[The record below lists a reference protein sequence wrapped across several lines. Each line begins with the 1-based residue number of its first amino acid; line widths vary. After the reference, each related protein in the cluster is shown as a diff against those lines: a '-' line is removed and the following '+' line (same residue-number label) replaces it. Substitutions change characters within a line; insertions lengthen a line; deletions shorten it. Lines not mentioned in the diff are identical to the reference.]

1 LASAECRTRAL
12 RARRVDRDPRIAR
25 PRQSCPGG
33 ASGSTNRRATMAEE
47 TLPKTKLE
55 TLQDTLSRLKE
66 MEHYS
71 QTNIEKLAALW
82 LEVSEHKDQKQYEK
96 MVDDALKRQNQFEE
110 SMKQLIE
117 AYETEAAQLKAVAAE
132 TATSA

>member
-1 LASAECRTRAL
+1 
-12 RARRVDRDPRIAR
+12 
-25 PRQSCPGG
+25 
-33 ASGSTNRRATMAEE
+33 MAED

-96 MVDDALKRQNQFEE
+96 MVDEALKRQNQFEE

-117 AYETEAAQLKAVAAE
+117 AYETEASQLKAAAAE

>member
-1 LASAECRTRAL
+1 
-12 RARRVDRDPRIAR
+12 
-25 PRQSCPGG
+25 
-33 ASGSTNRRATMAEE
+33 MAEE

-96 MVDDALKRQNQFEE
+96 MVDEALKRQNQFEE

>member
-1 LASAECRTRAL
+1 
-12 RARRVDRDPRIAR
+12 
-25 PRQSCPGG
+25 
-33 ASGSTNRRATMAEE
+33 MAEE

-96 MVDDALKRQNQFEE
+96 MVDEALKRQNQFEE

-117 AYETEAAQLKAVAAE
+117 AYEAEAAKLKAAAAAVAE
-132 TATSA
+132 SAAA

>member
-1 LASAECRTRAL
+1 
-12 RARRVDRDPRIAR
+12 
-25 PRQSCPGG
+25 
-33 ASGSTNRRATMAEE
+33 MAEE

-96 MVDDALKRQNQFEE
+96 MVDEALKRQNQFEE

-117 AYETEAAQLKAVAAE
+117 AYETEASQLQAAAAE

>member
-1 LASAECRTRAL
+1 
-12 RARRVDRDPRIAR
+12 
-25 PRQSCPGG
+25 
-33 ASGSTNRRATMAEE
+33 MAEE
-47 TLPKTKLE
+47 TIPKTKLE

-96 MVDDALKRQNQFEE
+96 MVDAALKRQNQFEE
-110 SMKQLIE
+110 SMKELIE
-117 AYETEAAQLKAVAAE
+117 AYETEATKLKAAAE
-132 TATSA
+132 TASA

>member
-1 LASAECRTRAL
+1 
-12 RARRVDRDPRIAR
+12 
-25 PRQSCPGG
+25 
-33 ASGSTNRRATMAEE
+33 MAEE

-96 MVDDALKRQNQFEE
+96 MVDAALKRQNQFEE
-110 SMKQLIE
+110 SMKELIE
-117 AYETEAAQLKAVAAE
+117 AYEAEASKLRAAAAE
-132 TATSA
+132 TASA

>member
-1 LASAECRTRAL
+1 
-12 RARRVDRDPRIAR
+12 
-25 PRQSCPGG
+25 
-33 ASGSTNRRATMAEE
+33 MAEE

-96 MVDDALKRQNQFEE
+96 MVDAALKRQNQFEE
-110 SMKQLIE
+110 SMKELIE
-117 AYETEAAQLKAVAAE
+117 AYEAEAAKLRAAAAE
-132 TATSA
+132 TASA